1 VTLSVIAVL
10 RAPHADAY
18 GDVVETLSDNGIGR
32 IELTLSTPG
41 TLEAIAA
48 VRARSGQE
56 TEIGVGTITTVDQAR
71 RALAAGADF
80 MVTPTSNLDIVS
92 MAVESDVPVY
102 PGGLTPTE
110 LWNGWNAGATAVK
123 LFPAST
129 VGPDY
134 IAHLR
139 GPFPDI
145 AVVPSGGVGIDD
157 AATWIAAGA
166 CAVSVGGP
174 LVGDAL
180 RGGDLAE
187 LADRCRRLVKLVAEA
202 EALR

>member
-1 VTLSVIAVL
+1 MTSSVIAVL
-10 RAPHADAY
+10 RAPHGDNY
-18 GDVVETLSDNGIGR
+18 GDVVETLNDNGIDR

-41 TLEAIAA
+41 TLESISA
-48 VRARSGQE
+48 VRARVGRKA
-56 TEIGVGTITTVDQAR
+56 EIGVGTITTVEQAGE
-71 RALAAGADF
+71 ALAAGADF
-80 MVTPTSNLDIVS
+80 MVTPTADLDIVS
-92 MAVESDVPVY
+92 MAVESGVPIY

-110 LWNGWNAGATAVK
+110 LWSGWNAGATAVK
-123 LFPAST
+123 LFPASP
-129 VGPDY
+129 VGPEY

-174 LVGDAL
+174 LIGDAF

-187 LADRCRRLVKLVAEA
+187 LAGRCRRLVKLVAGA